1 MKILVINPGSTS
13 TKMAVYYDEKPIL
26 LRNITHSAEELAPF
40 DAITEQ
46 QDFRRQLVIDELR
59 QSDIPLDF
67 DAVIGRG
74 GLVKPISGGVYE
86 INQQM
91 IDDTLHGCVMHN
103 HACNLGCLIAYE
115 IAEEINA
122 KHAAPK
128 TSAQD
133 VADGSPIGVSPINA
147 ASPSPRC
154 RSFIADPGVVDEL
167 SPLARISGSPLMP
180 RICIWH
186 ALNQRAIARRYARG
200 IGKEYED
207 LNLII
212 CHLGGGIS
220 VAAHDHGRAI
230 DANNALDG
238 EGPFS
243 PERAGSL
250 PAADLIRLCFSGK
263 YSEKQLLKRIAGK
276 AGLNAHLGT
285 NNMRE
290 ILQRIQQGDKHA
302 ELIVDAMIY
311 HVAKNIAAEA
321 AVLCGKVDA
330 ILLTG
335 GMAHSDYLVSRLRQ
349 RIDFLATVYTFPG
362 EDEMEALA
370 LNALAVLQKKREAK
384 VYQ

>member
-1 MKILVINPGSTS
+1 MKILVVNPGSTS
-13 TKMAVYYDEKPIL
+13 TKMAVYENEKPLL
-26 LRNITHSAEELAPF
+26 LRNITHTAEELAPF

-46 QDFRRQLVIDELR
+46 QDLRRQLVLDEL
-59 QSDIPLDF
+59 QQAGIPLEF

-86 INQQM
+86 INRQM
-91 IDDTLHGCVMHN
+91 LDDTLHGCVMHN

-115 IAEEINA
+115 IASTIPN
-122 KHAAPK
+122 
-128 TSAQD
+128 
-133 VADGSPIGVSPINA
+133 
-147 ASPSPRC
+147 C

-180 RICIWH
+180 RIAIWH
-186 ALNQRAIARRYARG
+186 ALNQRAIARRYARE

-220 VAAHDHGRAI
+220 VAAHEHGRAI

-263 YSEKQLLKRIAGK
+263 YSEKQLLKRIAGQ

-290 ILQRIQQGDKHA
+290 ILERIRKGDQHA
-302 ELIVDAMIY
+302 QTVVEAMLY
-311 HVAKNIAAEA
+311 HIAKNIAAEA
-321 AVLCGKVDA
+321 AVLCGNIDA

-335 GMAHSDYLVSRLRQ
+335 GMAHSDYIVSELRR
-349 RIDFLATVYTFPG
+349 RIGFLAPVYTFPG

-370 LNALAVLQKKREAK
+370 LNALAVLQGKREAK
-384 VYQ
+384 IYQ